1 MKKDEILGFAN
12 SLCALY
18 RLLEKDEPGIIVV
31 QKMIDC
37 GYHEFV
43 IPQGVTL
50 RGDTGNCGLKFSFKA
65 FTSTPLKMRCQSS
78 LESLKVIVETQTAS
92 RHHKHAAILVDET
105 LVSFK
110 NLKVIVNVKDG
121 EENRKPY
128 AAIFY
133 RHVVEVRGTLT
144 IEAKGRYA
152 AALLG
157 DGSAKCGMHLDNALL
172 NIRLRGSICGGI
184 ISCGVQF
191 VKGGLFYENDLLDG
205 HPEFV
210 QAHVYLPVDAF
221 LHVPTWLEVTKQEI
235 PELKF
240 TRYWVASILEKKRE
254 ESGFKKFLKTLCF
267 WKK

>member
-18 RLLEKDEPGIIVV
+18 RLLEKGEPGIIVV

-50 RGDTGNCGLKFSFKA
+50 LGDTGNCGLRFSFKG
-65 FTSTPLKMRCQSS
+65 FTSTPLNMRCQSS
-78 LESLKVIVETQTAS
+78 LESLKIIVETQTAS
-92 RHHKHAAILVDET
+92 QHYRHGAILVDET

-110 NLKVIVNVKDG
+110 NLKVIVNVKDE
-121 EENRKPY
+121 EENRQPY

-133 RHVVEVRGTLT
+133 RHLVEVEGTLT
-144 IEAKGRYA
+144 IEAKGQHA
-152 AALLG
+152 AALIG
-157 DGSAKCGMHLDNALL
+157 DGSAKCGMHLENALL
-172 NIRLRGSICGGI
+172 NIRLRGSSHGGI
-184 ISCGVQF
+184 IGCKVQF
-191 VKGGLFYENDLLDG
+191 VKGSLFYENDLLDG

-210 QAHVYLPVDAF
+210 QAHVYLSSDTS
-221 LHVPTWLEVTKQEI
+221 LHVPTWIEVTKQEI

-240 TRYWVASILEKKRE
+240 TRYWVASILEEKRE
-254 ESGFKKFLKTLCF
+254 ESGFKKFLKALCF